1 MRKSFLWTLPTAF
14 QIVTYC
20 HSRAGGNDRAR
31 QHIFLLISLK
41 IINSAAKFQI
51 IQIKFDMNDLAKET
65 GNAELE
71 KCMKG
76 EWYDCHA
83 QIFVEMKTKTRKLLS
98 QYNTLPYDDKTA
110 RYKLLCS
117 KRNRMQSCPGR
128 QRQYFRSLLQ
138 NPTSFFNTFAVF
150 KSRFPCVKAAVSP
163 VSMRYAQMNHTL
175 LLFFTQVQSSSTSGQ
190 S

>member
-1 MRKSFLWTLPTAF
+1 M
-14 QIVTYC
+14 
-20 HSRAGGNDRAR
+20 
-31 QHIFLLISLK
+31 
-41 IINSAAKFQI
+41 INSAAKFQI

-128 QRQYFRSLLQ
+128 QRQYFCSLLQ
-138 NPTSFFNTFAVF
+138 NPTSFFQRFCRFQIPFSLCKSCGFTRFHAVCTDE
-150 KSRFPCVKAAVSP
+150 P
-163 VSMRYAQMNHTL
+163 
-175 LLFFTQVQSSSTSGQ
+175 
-190 S
+190 